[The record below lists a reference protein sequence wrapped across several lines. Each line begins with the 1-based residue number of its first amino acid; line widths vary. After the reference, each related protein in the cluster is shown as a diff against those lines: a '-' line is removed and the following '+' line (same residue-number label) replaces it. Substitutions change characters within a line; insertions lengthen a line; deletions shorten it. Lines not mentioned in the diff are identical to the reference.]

1 MSIFELFKK
10 EGEIDPKDLE
20 EVFYQFKNLKK
31 DFKKISKELEELKRE
46 NKFSIQKVG
55 VVRFNPFKNLG
66 GNQSF
71 SVALLD
77 GNNDGIVITSFYNRN
92 GNRIFGKPIKKGHSH
107 HILSEEEKKAIETA
121 KKTRINRKEI

>member
-10 EGEIDPKDLE
+10 NEEIEP
-20 EVFYQFKNLKK
+20 KNLQELIYQLKSLK
-31 DFKKISKELEELKRE
+31 QNFRKISKELENLKRE
-46 NKFSIQKVG
+46 SKFSVQKVG

-92 GNRIFGKPIKKGHSH
+92 GNRIFGKPIKKGRSH
-107 HILSEEEKKAIETA
+107 HILSGEEKKAIETA

>member
-1 MSIFELFKK
+1 MFELFKK
-10 EGEIDPKDLE
+10 GNEIDPKDLRQ
-20 EVFYQFKNLKK
+20 VISQFKNLKK
-31 DFKKISKELEELKRE
+31 DFKEMSIELNSLKKES
-46 NKFSIQKVG
+46 KFSVQKVG

-77 GNNDGIVITSFYNRN
+77 GNNDGIIITSFYNRN
-92 GNRIFGKPIKKGHSH
+92 GNRIFGKPIRKGRSIY
-107 HILSEEEKKAIETA
+107 ILSEEEKSAIEKA